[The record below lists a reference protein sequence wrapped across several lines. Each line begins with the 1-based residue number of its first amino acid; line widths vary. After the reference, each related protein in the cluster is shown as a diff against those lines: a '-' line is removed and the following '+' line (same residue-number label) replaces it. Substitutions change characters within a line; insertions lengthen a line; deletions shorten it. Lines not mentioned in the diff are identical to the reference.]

1 MVLRTPDGR
10 KTALGEALWVGSQNL
25 LVQRR
30 SRPLT
35 WTYDPWLR
43 PQPTRRVPQD
53 GLLPQAQTA
62 LHELPGAQRPAPL
75 PGSPP
80 GSAAEFQLRLEQ
92 VWEALGGQEG
102 GGGVGVGV
110 PGPGAGWTSASPEI
124 TAPEGHGYRG
134 D

>member
-1 MVLRTPDGR
+1 MGGQSEPSG
-10 KTALGEALWVGSQNL
+10 
-25 LVQRR
+25 QRR

-43 PQPTRRVPQD
+43 PQPARRVPQD
-53 GLLPQAQTA
+53 GLLPQAQTT

-80 GSAAEFQLRLEQ
+80 GSAAEFQLCLEQ
-92 VWEALGGQEG
+92 VWEALGGREG

-110 PGPGAGWTSASPEI
+110 PGPGAG
-124 TAPEGHGYRG
+124 
-134 D
+134 